1 MLFHIPHN
9 IFKLFAMR
17 TDDHVDM
24 AGHDTPAIYFK
35 PFFGLAMSPAFK
47 HDVFVFITD
56 KQVYPVYYRKT
67 NKVKPV
73 LIVEFIFCAH
83 GSLKVHY
90 KRHNAK
96 RTNIYSVYL
105 SAGHE
110 NSALLA
116 LRCILISLYYEQFTG
131 LKQHLYFHSRQVIYY
146 AVREAN
152 LF

>member
-1 MLFHIPHN
+1 MKFILSSHLAKLI
-9 IFKLFAMR
+9 IFPVSQAECLQYFR
-17 TDDHVDM
+17 TKIRC
-24 AGHDTPAIYFK
+24 ANLRPGRE
-35 PFFGLAMSPAFK
+35 
-47 HDVFVFITD
+47 
-56 KQVYPVYYRKT
+56 QVYPVYYRKT

-110 NSALLA
+110 KPTL
-116 LRCILISLYYEQFTG
+116 
-131 LKQHLYFHSRQVIYY
+131 
-146 AVREAN
+146 
-152 LF
+152 